1 MFRIDNATAVANLP
15 IYAPPGPIP
24 GFFSDG
30 NPGAGQAATIVDAWW
45 MTQIQEEILTVL
57 NAAGIAPVKGRNTQ
71 LYEAL
76 EQLYTGTG
84 EDPGAGRYLPLS
96 GGTLVSPGDLTVS
109 GTLVNSN
116 GRMITVGGA
125 SPGMTFRNTGGGPV
139 FNIHNAANFLCFG
152 TADNNGSPTAAL
164 VVMNNLGNMQMPSLS
179 VGGAV
184 TVGATVTMGAGRSN
198 GNFNVSGDLGTEGNF
213 FCDFTATA
221 AHLVANGVVTAHGL
235 LNSFGNSYLGGH
247 VHCNTTL
254 AVANSITVGGAMNV
268 SGILTATGGVYAGW
282 DFVANNSTLSSP
294 TGRLRFELT
303 SGGELSRFEVNAAG
317 IAYIP
322 FGTNSIGF
330 RWNGVN
336 VDVMVDGAWAG
347 VIPNALAE
355 GEEPVELPAL
365 AARVA
370 ALAARVEALETA

>member
-1 MFRIDNATAVANLP
+1 MFRIDNATAVATLP

-24 GFFSDG
+24 GYFTDG
-30 NPGAGQAATIVDAWW
+30 NPGSGQPATIVDAWFL
-45 MTQIQEEILTVL
+45 TQLQEEILTVL

-71 LYEAL
+71 LYESL

-96 GGTLVSPGDLTVS
+96 GGTLTSPGDLTVS

-116 GRMITVGGA
+116 GRMITMGTA
-125 SPGMTFRNTGGGPV
+125 SPGLTLRNTGGGPV
-139 FNIHNAANFLCFG
+139 FNIHNAANYLCFG
-152 TADNNGSPTAAL
+152 IADNNGEPTSAL

-179 VGGAV
+179 VGGAA
-184 TVGATVTMGAGRSN
+184 TVGLAVTMGSGHSYNNFIVGGTLTAQ
-198 GNFNVSGDLGTEGNF
+198 GNVNCS
-213 FCDFTATA
+213 FTVA
-221 AHLVANGVVTAHGL
+221 AENLAANGVVTAHGL

-254 AVANSITVGGAMNV
+254 GVGNNVSVGGTV
-268 SGILTATGGVYAGW
+268 TATGGIFAGW
-282 DFVANNSTLSSP
+282 DFVANNNTLSSP
-294 TGRLRFELT
+294 HGRLRFELT
-303 SGGELSRFEVNAAG
+303 NGGELSRFEVNCAG